1 MVVSKI
7 DKSVSYIELK
17 SVDPADSKTEMP
29 LYEIDLNNGLTV
41 EAAIGGAKNTFADKN
56 ITYFPI
62 YLVKFNNK
70 VIQIGVFEIESTNL
84 LDFIDEDSN
93 LLVNKLDEP
102 LLYTFATKEFIDKMR
117 LVPESEIKA
126 KEAKRTKKSTTSSPL
141 IKITDENDVGHKEE
155 EVDIFIPESRRD
167 TFTVRK
173 HAKVASMLKLETEA
187 QAKLARKT
195 YHPAEND
202 LWIQQFMRNK
212 SYGIIDNEG
221 GGDCLFATIRE
232 AFKTIGQDTT
242 VAKLRDKVAQ
252 EVDES
257 MFRNYKE
264 QYTMISNLIKQT
276 TAESAQLKKTLLDYK
291 EQLKVTLDRETQKLL
306 IAEVK
311 AIRDRYDTL
320 VLENKATKEL
330 LENFKFIKD
339 VPNLAG
345 FRNVIKSCEFWADSG
360 TISLLERLLNIKF
373 VIFSSQRF
381 REGDLDNVLECG
393 DFVDS
398 IIENRGTF
406 EPEYYIII
414 EHTGEHYK
422 NITYKKKMIYAFRE
436 LPYDVK
442 KMIVDKCMERN
453 SGTFSFIPEF
463 KDLKSQLTSGLGE
476 RFEDLG
482 EAKIRGLYDDN
493 IVFKFYSKSSGKPLP
508 GMGSGEKIPKEEVVA
523 FAPLS
528 AIVDWRRKLS
538 NFWIQPFS
546 LDNHRWNSVE
556 HYYQA
561 SKFKKNN
568 PNFYLSFSLDS
579 GTELSKDPNMA
590 KGAGGKT
597 GKYEGTRIRP
607 KTVEIDPDFFEKRR
621 DKEMMA
627 AQEAKFTQNPDLK
640 DMLVKT
646 RNAKLV
652 HHVRA
657 QEPEV
662 FDNLMIIRDNLAKE
676 GRLTTL

>member
-1 MVVSKI
+1 MVVSRI

-17 SVDPADSKTEMP
+17 SVDPDDSKTEMS
-29 LYEIDLNNGLTV
+29 LYEIELNYGITV

-70 VIQIGVFEIESTNL
+70 VIQIGVFEIESINL

-117 LVPESEIKA
+117 LVPDTEIKA
-126 KEAKRTKKSTTSSPL
+126 KEAKKTKKTTTSSPL
-141 IKITDENDVGHKEE
+141 IEEKEE
-155 EVDIFIPESRRD
+155 AVEIFIPESRRD

-173 HAKVASMLKLETEA
+173 HAKVASMLKPETEA

-195 YHPAEND
+195 YHEAEDD
-202 LWIQQFMRNK
+202 LWIQKFMKNK

-232 AFKTIGQDTT
+232 AFRTIGQDTT

-252 EVDES
+252 EVDEA
-257 MFRNYKE
+257 MFRNYRE
-264 QYTMISNLIKQT
+264 QYTMITNQIKRT
-276 TAESAQLKKTLLDYK
+276 TAESAEIKKTIEGYK

-306 IAEVK
+306 IAEAK
-311 AIRDRYDTL
+311 LLRDRYDTL
-320 VLENKATKEL
+320 VIENKATKEL
-330 LENFKFIKD
+330 LQNFKFIKD
-339 VPNLAG
+339 VPSLSA
-345 FRNVIKSCEFWADSG
+345 FKNVIKSCEFWADSG

-381 REGDLDNVLECG
+381 REGDFDNVLECG
-393 DFVDS
+393 DFVDP
-398 IIENRGTF
+398 IIENRGEF
-406 EPEYYIII
+406 MPEYYIIV

-463 KDLKSQLTSGLGE
+463 RDLKSQLVSGLGE

-493 IVFKFYSKSSGKPLP
+493 IVFSFYSKSSGKPLP

-597 GKYEGTRIRP
+597 GKHEGVRIRP

-627 AQEAKFTQNPDLK
+627 AQEAKFTQNEDLK
-640 DMLVKT
+640 DLLIKT
-646 RNAKLV
+646 KNAKLV

-662 FDNLMIIRDNLAKE
+662 FDNLMIIRDNLTKT
-676 GRLTTL
+676 GRL